1 MLEDYIVRVTWE
13 QVDEYLN
20 KIVET
25 INPHN
30 YTGVY
35 GIPRGGLVLAAWLSH
50 KLYLPLLLAPD
61 SKCII
66 IDDICDSGD
75 GLKNCL
81 AYYDLKDN
89 ENCFISTMYIGKN
102 ALTNRINYYHS
113 IKEDNWIA
121 FPWER

>member
-1 MLEDYIVRVTWE
+1 MLEDYIVRVTWDE
-13 QVDEYLN
+13 VNEYLN

-50 KLYLPLLLAPD
+50 KLYLPLLLNPD

-81 AYYDLKDN
+81 TYYDLKNTED
-89 ENCFISTMYIGKN
+89 CFISTMYKGKN
-102 ALTNRINYYHS
+102 APSKYINYYHS

-121 FPWER
+121 FPWEC